1 MMKGT
6 ALALVS
12 GALLMGLLFYPQ
24 SGAEV
29 TVVSLSH
36 SPANPTP
43 DDEVTVTIQ
52 LTNSSEVNKTYISWC
67 QSTPVLCYVPK
78 EMKYIG
84 DDAYSFKLG
93 KNVDGQEMKY
103 NVTIF
108 YKNGTS
114 SVTETIHFSV
124 HKPSNGGNNNNTTN
138 NNTNTTDDG
147 KTDPAGQNYLPY
159 IAIAVVIV
167 IAVVA
172 LLAFMTRK
180 KPGSP

>member
-1 MMKGT
+1 
-6 ALALVS
+6 VS
-12 GALLMGLLFYPQ
+12 GALLMGLFFYPQ

-67 QSTPVLCYVPK
+67 QATPILCNVPK

-84 DDAYSFKLG
+84 DNTYSYNLG
-93 KNVDGQEMKY
+93 KNVDGQEIKY
-103 NVTIF
+103 NVTIM

-114 SVTETIHFSV
+114 SVTGTFFFSV
-124 HKPSNGGNNNNTTN
+124 HKPSNGGGNNNTTN
-138 NNTNTTDDG
+138 NNTNTTDDD
-147 KTDPAGQNYLPY
+147 KTGPASPNYLPF

-172 LLAFMTRK
+172 VVAFMMRK
-180 KPGSP
+180 KSGSP